1 MTPVSRSDAAGGPP
15 SSDPSRPHLHI
26 ITDLDIGGAER
37 MLVNYLTLRDDRD
50 TPAVVLSI
58 KTPGVMRG
66 PLAAAGIPVHSLDL
80 PEPRGLGVIALAVRL
95 PFAVLKTARLI
106 DELQPKAV
114 KGWMYHAAVLGDLA
128 LRRAKCGA
136 SVRFIAGI
144 RCSAMNGQLYGLVH
158 RWTVERM
165 KAIADRVDALAYN
178 SETGRIE
185 HEAIG
190 FSPVHACVVPNGID
204 TASFAPNP
212 GCRIT
217 VRRKLGIDED
227 RPVLI
232 AAARV
237 DPMKDYATLLRAFK
251 MLGGRADLIVAGKD
265 TDTVLPSMRGLHR
278 LGPRKDM
285 ADLYGAADI
294 VVMSSAFGEGFPN
307 VVGEGMACGLVPV
320 VTDVGDAAYIAGETG
335 AVVQPGDPA
344 ALSAAIINLLDEG
357 QVKLAER
364 KIAARNRIERRFS
377 LKTAIAR
384 LEALMEG
391 RPFSEPDIV
400 DIDDFDQIED
410 EPDDAGDAPANGEA
424 PGSDSGSPDKTPEN
438 QL

>member
-1 MTPVSRSDAAGGPP
+1 MSPISRSKAAVDRRTAEPP
-15 SSDPSRPHLHI
+15 RPHLHI

-37 MLVNYLTLRDDRD
+37 MLVNYLCTREDADS
-50 TPAVVLSI
+50 PAIVLCI
-58 KTPGVMRG
+58 KTPGAMRA

-80 PEPRGLGVIALAVRL
+80 PEPRGFSAVQLALRL
-95 PFAVLKTARLI
+95 PWAILKTARLI
-106 DELQPKAV
+106 DELQPTAV

-128 LRRAKCGA
+128 LRRAKCGP

-144 RCSAMNGQLYGLVH
+144 RCSAMNGQLYGYVH
-158 RWTVERM
+158 RWTVDRM
-165 KAIADRVDALAYN
+165 RSIAGRVDALAYN
-178 SETGRIE
+178 SETGRFE

-190 FSPVHACVVPNGID
+190 FSPERACIVPNGID
-204 TASFAPNP
+204 TAAFAPNP

-227 RPVLI
+227 RPLMI

-237 DPMKDYATLLRAFK
+237 DPMKDYPTLLKAFR

-265 TDTVLPSMRGLHR
+265 TNTLLPSMPGLHR

-285 ADLYGAADI
+285 ADLFGAADI
-294 VVMSSAFGEGFPN
+294 IVMSSAFGEGFPN

-320 VTDVGDAAYIAGETG
+320 VTDVGDAAHIAGETG
-335 AVVQPGDPA
+335 RVVQPRDA
-344 ALSAAIINLLDEG
+344 EALAAAITELLDEE
-357 QVKLAER
+357 KEEFASR

-377 LKTAIAR
+377 LKTAVAR
-384 LEALMEG
+384 LDALMEG
-391 RPFSEPDIV
+391 VPFAEPAVV
-400 DIDDFDQIED
+400 DIDDFAQDED
-410 EPDDAGDAPANGEA
+410 DPEA
-424 PGSDSGSPDKTPEN
+424 VTQSDSDSPEDTGEN